1 MHAAILS
8 PVRFALPR
16 ALIAAFCVLVASFFA
31 LASAHAEAP
40 SAAEG
45 EEFIR
50 EVADQAFAIIGDAE
64 LDETERRAQL
74 KTLMDQHV
82 AMDYIAQLV
91 LGRHGRA
98 NPGMTPEEKTRHAEE
113 MAEYKALFP
122 DFIFNKLYDIIISK
136 FNNATVDVTGS
147 SPVRNTDLF
156 VHTRIN
162 RPGQEAVL
170 ADWRVRNDAKGE
182 LKVIDV
188 RAEGISL
195 TITQRDDFASII
207 GTGRKGL
214 EPLLEHMRQNVATG
228 GEEDADVAGDEEGAS
243 DEENAGGDADDAAAG
258 TGETNP

>member
-1 MHAAILS
+1 MLSQTLS
-8 PVRFALPR
+8 PVTLSLRRVA
-16 ALIAAFCVLVASFFA
+16 IAAFSFLIASFMGVMA
-31 LASAHAEAP
+31 ASAAAPTAE
-40 SAAEG
+40 EG
-45 EEFIR
+45 EAFIR
-50 EVADQAFAIIGDAE
+50 EVADQAFAIIGDE
-64 LDETERRAQL
+64 NRDEAERRQEL

-98 NPGMTPEEKTRHAEE
+98 HDGMSPEEKARHGQE
-113 MAEYKALFP
+113 MAEYKGLFP

-147 SPVRNTDLF
+147 SPIRNTDLF

-170 ADWRVRNDAKGE
+170 ADWRVRSDSKGE

-195 TITQRDDFASII
+195 TITQRDEFASII
-207 GTGRKGL
+207 GTGRNGL
-214 EPLLEHMRQNVATG
+214 EPLLEHMRQNVAR
-228 GEEDADVAGDEEGAS
+228 
-243 DEENAGGDADDAAAG
+243 GGDSSDAPDATSDGAAEDGDAAG
-258 TGETNP
+258 SGD